1 MHVYVYAGH
10 DPQYD
15 ASGGITTNLTILYCR
30 KMRNRYARLTVA
42 QDTNSLS
49 FRGKRVFFWPFSGF
63 SHISSIHAH
72 APCSMSSKKIKTR
85 KPALPTP
92 APQRGNAQGVGQRKA
107 SLSPGKRKDGPGSNG
122 QSGAKRSSGVEHIKI
137 AGRNLRGNLLE
148 NLRDSADHFDETGKQ
163 LLKFHGIYQQRDR
176 DKKKRDK
183 QYMFMVRS
191 RIPSGRLTADQ
202 YLAHD
207 MLADRYGNGT
217 LRVTTRQGIQ
227 LHGVIKT
234 HLQDTLRTI
243 NDILLTTLAACG
255 DVVRNTMLSPAPATH
270 PAHEAI
276 EREVNRLAEALLPRT
291 RAYHE
296 VWLDDDKVYNSLSE
310 TAREHALNDRRETTK
325 EEPLYGRAYL
335 PRKFKIGATCPGDNS
350 IDVYTQDVGLV
361 AIVENETL
369 AGFNLLVGGG
379 LGMTHKKPQTY
390 PRLGSLIGFVPVLK
404 LIEVT
409 SAIVAIQR
417 DHGDRTD
424 RRHARMKYLIDDWGL
439 DRFVRELERRLGYS
453 LEPPRSAEPLQ
464 NNLYLG
470 WRKQLNGRWFVGI
483 SVENGRIMD
492 TDGVRLKAGLKAI
505 VERFRPGVR
514 LTPNQDILLTD
525 LDGAVRAELN
535 DLLAAYGIASPAEL
549 SNARKYSMACP
560 ALPTCGL
567 ALSES
572 ERVLPSVIDR
582 LEKELENMGL
592 QDERL
597 SIRMTGCPNGC
608 ARPYVAD
615 IGLVGRS
622 LDRYA
627 LFLGGRSDGTRL
639 NSLFKDLVPLDDI
652 VPVLRPVLYAFRK
665 DRQAGEQFGNY
676 CARVGNEEL
685 DRIVEKYQSHA
696 QPT

>member
-1 MHVYVYAGH
+1 
-10 DPQYD
+10 
-15 ASGGITTNLTILYCR
+15 
-30 KMRNRYARLTVA
+30 
-42 QDTNSLS
+42 
-49 FRGKRVFFWPFSGF
+49 
-63 SHISSIHAH
+63 
-72 APCSMSSKKIKTR
+72 MSSKKIKTG
-85 KPALPTP
+85 KPVLPTP
-92 APQRGNAQGVGQRKA
+92 IPQQTDAQGGGQKKS
-107 SLSPGKRKDGPGSNG
+107 SLLPDKRKGGPD
-122 QSGAKRSSGVEHIKI
+122 SGDQVRAPRSLGLEDIKT

-148 NLRDSADHFDETGKQ
+148 NLRDSAEHFDETGKQ

-176 DKKKRDK
+176 DNKKGGK

-202 YLAHD
+202 YLVHD

-217 LRVTTRQGIQ
+217 LRITTRQGIQ

-234 HLQDTLRTI
+234 NLKGTLRAI

-255 DVVRNTMLSPAPATH
+255 DVVRNTMLSPAPPTH
-270 PAHEAI
+270 PVHEAI
-276 EREVNRLAEALLPRT
+276 EFEVNRLAEALLPRT

-296 VWLDDDKVYNSLSE
+296 VWLEGDKVYNSLSE
-310 TAREHALNDRRETTK
+310 TIRERPVNDRREITN
-325 EEPLYGRAYL
+325 EEPLYGQAYL
-335 PRKFKIGATCPGDNS
+335 PRKFKIGAAYPGDNS
-350 IDVYTQDVGLV
+350 IDVYTQDVGLI

-369 AGFNLLVGGG
+369 AGFNLLAGGG

-390 PRLGSLIGFVPVLK
+390 PRLGSPVGFVPTSK
-404 LIEVT
+404 LIEVA
-409 SAIVAIQR
+409 SAIVTIQR
-417 DHGDRTD
+417 DHGDRTN

-453 LEPPRSAEPLQ
+453 LEPPRNTGPLE

-470 WRKQLNGRWFVGI
+470 WRKQLNGRWFFGL

-492 TDGVRLKAGLKAI
+492 TDRVRLKSGLKAI

-514 LTPNQDILLTD
+514 LTPNHDILLTD
-525 LDGAVRAELN
+525 LDGAVRTELN
-535 DLLAAYGIASPAEL
+535 DLLDKYGIVRPAKL

-560 ALPTCGL
+560 AMPTCGL

-572 ERVLPSVIDR
+572 ERVLPRVIDL
-582 LEKELENMGL
+582 LEKELEKLGL
-592 QDERL
+592 QDELL

-622 LDRYA
+622 RDRYA

-639 NSLFKDLVPLDDI
+639 NKLFKDLVPLDEI
-652 VPVLRPVLYAFRK
+652 VPVLRPVLYAFLK
-665 DRQAGEQFGNY
+665 EKQAGEQFGNY
-676 CARVGNEEL
+676 CARIGNEEL
-685 DRIVEKYQSHA
+685 DRIAEKYRNHA

>member
-1 MHVYVYAGH
+1 
-10 DPQYD
+10 
-15 ASGGITTNLTILYCR
+15 
-30 KMRNRYARLTVA
+30 
-42 QDTNSLS
+42 
-49 FRGKRVFFWPFSGF
+49 
-63 SHISSIHAH
+63 
-72 APCSMSSKKIKTR
+72 MSSKKIKTG
-85 KPALPTP
+85 KPVLPTP
-92 APQRGNAQGVGQRKA
+92 IPQQTDAQGGGQKKS
-107 SLSPGKRKDGPGSNG
+107 SLLPDKRKGGPD
-122 QSGAKRSSGVEHIKI
+122 SGDQVRAPRSLGLEDIKT

-148 NLRDSADHFDETGKQ
+148 NLRDSAEHFDETGKQ

-176 DKKKRDK
+176 DNKKGGK

-202 YLAHD
+202 YLVHD

-217 LRVTTRQGIQ
+217 LRITTRQGIQ

-234 HLQDTLRTI
+234 NLKGTLRAI

-270 PAHEAI
+270 PVHEAI
-276 EREVNRLAEALLPRT
+276 EFEVNRLAEALLPRT

-296 VWLDDDKVYNSLSE
+296 VWLEGDKVYNSLSE
-310 TAREHALNDRRETTK
+310 TIRERPVNDRREITN
-325 EEPLYGRAYL
+325 EEPLYGQAYL
-335 PRKFKIGATCPGDNS
+335 PRKFKIGAAYPGDNS
-350 IDVYTQDVGLV
+350 IDVYTQDVGLI

-369 AGFNLLVGGG
+369 AGFNLLAGGG

-390 PRLGSLIGFVPVLK
+390 PRLGSPVGFVPTSK
-404 LIEVT
+404 LIEVA
-409 SAIVAIQR
+409 SAIVTIQR
-417 DHGDRTD
+417 DHGDRTN

-453 LEPPRSAEPLQ
+453 LEPPRNTGPLE

-470 WRKQLNGRWFVGI
+470 WRKQLNGRWFFGL

-492 TDGVRLKAGLKAI
+492 TDRVRLKSGLKAI

-514 LTPNQDILLTD
+514 LTPNHDILLTD
-525 LDGAVRAELN
+525 LDGAVRTELN
-535 DLLAAYGIASPAEL
+535 DLLDKYGIVRPAKL

-560 ALPTCGL
+560 AMPTCGL

-572 ERVLPSVIDR
+572 ERVLPRVID
-582 LEKELENMGL
+582 LVEKELEKLGL
-592 QDERL
+592 QDELL

-622 LDRYA
+622 RDRYA

-639 NSLFKDLVPLDDI
+639 NKLFKDLVPLDEI
-652 VPVLRPVLYAFRK
+652 VPVLRPVLYAFLK
-665 DRQAGEQFGNY
+665 EKQAGEQFGNY
-676 CARVGNEEL
+676 CARIGNEEL
-685 DRIVEKYQSHA
+685 DRIAEKYRNHA

>member
-1 MHVYVYAGH
+1 
-10 DPQYD
+10 
-15 ASGGITTNLTILYCR
+15 
-30 KMRNRYARLTVA
+30 
-42 QDTNSLS
+42 
-49 FRGKRVFFWPFSGF
+49 
-63 SHISSIHAH
+63 
-72 APCSMSSKKIKTR
+72 MSSKKIKTG
-85 KPALPTP
+85 KPVLPTP
-92 APQRGNAQGVGQRKA
+92 IPQQTDAQGGGQKKS
-107 SLSPGKRKDGPGSNG
+107 SLLPDKRKGGPD
-122 QSGAKRSSGVEHIKI
+122 SGDQVRAPRSLGLEHIKT

-148 NLRDSADHFDETGKQ
+148 NLRDSAEHFDETGKQ

-176 DKKKRDK
+176 DNKKGGK

-202 YLAHD
+202 YLVHD

-217 LRVTTRQGIQ
+217 LRITTRQGIQ

-234 HLQDTLRTI
+234 NLKGTLRAI

-270 PAHEAI
+270 PVHEAI
-276 EREVNRLAEALLPRT
+276 EFEVNRLAEALLPRT

-296 VWLDDDKVYNSLSE
+296 VWLEGDKVYNSLSE
-310 TAREHALNDRRETTK
+310 TIRERPVNDRREITN
-325 EEPLYGRAYL
+325 EEPLYGQAYL
-335 PRKFKIGATCPGDNS
+335 PRKFKIGAAYPGDNS
-350 IDVYTQDVGLV
+350 IDVYTQDVGLI

-369 AGFNLLVGGG
+369 AGFNLLAGGG

-390 PRLGSLIGFVPVLK
+390 PRLGSPVGFVPTSK
-404 LIEVT
+404 LIEVA
-409 SAIVAIQR
+409 SAIVTIQR
-417 DHGDRTD
+417 DHGDRTN

-453 LEPPRSAEPLQ
+453 LEPPRNTGPLE

-470 WRKQLNGRWFVGI
+470 WRKQLNGRWFFGL

-492 TDGVRLKAGLKAI
+492 TDRVRLKSGLKAI

-514 LTPNQDILLTD
+514 LTPNHDILLTD
-525 LDGAVRAELN
+525 LDGAVRTELN
-535 DLLAAYGIASPAEL
+535 DLLDKYGIVRPAKL

-572 ERVLPSVIDR
+572 ERVLPKVIDL
-582 LEKELENMGL
+582 LEKELEKLGL
-592 QDERL
+592 QDELL

-622 LDRYA
+622 RDRYA

-639 NSLFKDLVPLDDI
+639 NKLFKDLVPLDEI
-652 VPVLRPVLYAFRK
+652 VPVLRPVLYAFLK
-665 DRQAGEQFGNY
+665 EKQAGEQFGNY
-676 CARVGNEEL
+676 CARIGNEEL
-685 DRIVEKYQSHA
+685 DRIAEKYRNHA